1 MAGFFGLFNYGKEGP
16 GVAKNA
22 PEKRG
27 FIRFFEIYSRKFWNL
42 ALAGLMWFVTCV
54 PLLTRGLADAGLT
67 FITRSF
73 TREKHAFVREDFA
86 ESVRKNWR
94 PALVSGIINQLITFV
109 LLYNILMYTLG
120 LFPELYI
127 LFGAKP
133 ADIPAPAVMTT
144 LDNVIIAI
152 TLMVYGMFT
161 WMKYYIPFLL
171 ITFKLNLKQIYKN
184 AFFLSAINL
193 KRNLLISVILI
204 AVYLVLFGLLVLFPN
219 PLMWGITLVLL
230 ASVIPAFRSF
240 LIQYHIFPCIKK
252 LIIDPYYKQNPGADK
267 QLRRNLNLEV
277 EEDTAAQTQTE
288 TEDKPTPE
296 EPVFVDTIPEPEP
309 TNVPKKT
316 LPKQYNEKELRRFN
330 RQVQTHGGDDD
341 DDTI

>member
-27 FIRFFEIYSRKFWNL
+27 FVRFFEIYSRKFWNL
-42 ALAGLMWFVTCV
+42 ALAGLMWFATCV

-86 ESVRKNWR
+86 ETIRKNWR
-94 PALVSGIINQLITFV
+94 PALVSGIINQLITGV
-109 LLYNILMYTLG
+109 LLYNILVYTLG

-133 ADIPAPAVMTT
+133 AEIPAPATMSTM
-144 LDNVIIAI
+144 DNIIIAI

-184 AFFLSAINL
+184 AFFFSAINL
-193 KRNLLISVILI
+193 KRNLLISVVLI
-204 AVYLVLFGLLVLFPN
+204 AVYLVLFGLLVVFPN

-230 ASVIPAFRSF
+230 ASVVPAFRSF

-252 LIIDPYYKQNPGADK
+252 LIIDPYYQKHPDADK

-277 EEDTAAQTQTE
+277 EEDVPAAPAQ
-288 TEDKPTPE
+288 DKPFAPVAE
-296 EPVFVDTIPEPEP
+296 EPVFVDTIPAPEP
-309 TNVPKKT
+309 TNVPKKS
-316 LPKQYNEKELRRFN
+316 LPKQYNEKELRHFN
-330 RQVQTHGGDDD
+330 RQVQNHGGDDD